1 MKTKQIQ
8 RVKNGSNISIW
19 FFSLAWVL
27 PKKHGNRW
35 RLYERVMGWSPGYS
49 NIISVHKLIWYH
61 YFFLSFSGI
70 AVNIHANAVFFPALP
85 SCRWQH
91 RQRLCLW
98 TRLLRALSLHDR
110 GHAAHSHHG
119 GRVSLTALLSAA
131 DPPDHQRAAAACQEA
146 HR

>member
-8 RVKNGSNISIW
+8 RVNNGSNISIW
-19 FFSLAWVL
+19 LEFYL
-27 PKKHGNRW
+27 KNMEIGGDCTR
-35 RLYERVMGWSPGYS
+35 GWWGEALKWFLRYS

-70 AVNIHANAVFFPALP
+70 AVNIHAGFFPSLP
-85 SCRWQH
+85 PCRWQH

-119 GRVSLTALLSAA
+119 GRVALTALLSAA
-131 DPPDHQRAAAACQEA
+131 DPPDHQCAAAACQEA